1 MTLSRF
7 KLDGGRL
14 AAACLSL
21 MAATAALSPPA
32 AAAPPAPQ
40 GDTFALDPGRVVERH
55 VNRNQAHRYQ
65 LTLSVGECVDLVVE
79 QRGVDVVIQALD
91 PDGTPIAEFQEELR
105 NRGEEHVQ
113 VVSEKAGTYALAI
126 KPMEGID
133 VEADSS
139 YAIRQVGRRSATPAD
154 RAMQEARTLHL
165 EAGRLDKAAR
175 FSEARAVLERVLRIV
190 EGVQG
195 SDNASV
201 GLLLNEIAGV
211 TLAAHDDTA
220 AEALYQRALVVLD
233 KAVGPDHPLPAM
245 ARSRLG
251 LIYRRNGKYPQSLAL
266 LEQASAVLERTVGPE
281 HPWFVRTLVTL
292 GSLFDDLNDFEKAE
306 VIDRRALGILEK
318 LQQTDTIA
326 YADLLNNI
334 GLIERKKRDY
344 VRAEQDMQRSLAIGE
359 RLQGPRS
366 LYVSN
371 GLQNLG
377 LAAHDR
383 KDNVAAER
391 YYSRAL
397 EIREALLGPMH
408 PDVAQLLNNLGNIY
422 QGNGDTAR
430 ALEMHFRALRIR
442 EKAPYQ
448 PRLLASVSNIA
459 RIYAASGNLPQAL
472 AFQRRADALVERQLQ
487 LNLGIGSERTKLA
500 LTTGMADRTDRTLSL
515 HLQQAPADSDAASLA
530 MLVLLQRKGRV
541 LDAMTDTFAA
551 VRQQLTSDGDQ
562 QLLDQLRQTTADLA
576 RVALN
581 TAPPTGVDDQAQ
593 QVETL
598 VARKEQLESTLSVRS
613 GAFRAS
619 SQPVTLEAVQAAL
632 PDDAALIEFAVFRPF
647 DPKLDGDDAYGA
659 PHYAAYVL
667 RKHAAPRGIDLGP
680 AASIDAA
687 VGALRATLHEPHH
700 GDSKSHA
707 RSVDQRLIKPLRGA
721 IGDATRLLISP
732 DGNLHL
738 VPFEALIDEHH
749 RFLIEHYAIGYLTSG
764 RDLLRM
770 QVTRAS
776 RTDPVI
782 VADPFFGEPDAAPH
796 TGTRAPTR
804 GVVAAD
810 DLASMYFGPL
820 SASAGEAQAIK
831 TLFPKATLFL
841 GPKADKAAVMH
852 VEAPSILHIA
862 SHAFFLGQARGSAEN
877 PLLRSGLALA
887 GANITRDLHGEGIL
901 TALEASG
908 LNLWGTRLVTLS
920 ACDTGVGEV
929 RNGEG
934 VYGLRRAFVLAGAE
948 TLVTSLWPV
957 SDYVTRE
964 MMTAYYSG
972 LRAGLGRGEAL
983 RHAKLAMLKRP
994 SRRHPFYWASFVQ
1007 SGEWASLDGRR

>member
-1 MTLSRF
+1 MTLSR
-7 KLDGGRL
+7 LNLCSGRL
-14 AAACLSL
+14 AAACFSV
-21 MAATAALSPPA
+21 MAASAAVA
-32 AAAPPAPQ
+32 APQ

-65 LTLSVGECVDLVVE
+65 LTLTAGECVDLVVE

-105 NRGEEHVQ
+105 SRGEEHVQ

-139 YAIRQVGRRSATPAD
+139 YAIREVGRRSATPAD

-175 FSEARAVLERVLRIV
+175 FAEARAVLERVLRIV

-245 ARSRLG
+245 ARSRLA

-318 LQQTDTIA
+318 LQQTDTLA

-344 VRAEQDMQRSLAIGE
+344 VHAEQDMQRSLAIGE

-397 EIREALLGPMH
+397 EIREALLGPTH

-422 QGNGDTAR
+422 QINGDTGR

-459 RIYAASGNLPQAL
+459 RIYAASGNIPQAL

-500 LTTGMADRTDRTLSL
+500 LTSGMADRTDRTLSL
-515 HLQQAPADSDAASLA
+515 HLQQAPADPDAASLA

-551 VRQQLTSDGDQ
+551 VRQQLITDGDQ

-581 TAPPTGVDDQAQ
+581 TTPATGGPAGTVDDQAQ

-598 VARKEQLESTLSVRS
+598 VARKEQLESTLSAHS

-647 DPKLDGDDAYGA
+647 DPKVDGDEAYGA

-667 RKHAAPRGIDLGP
+667 RKHTAPRGIDLGP

-687 VGALRATLHEPHH
+687 VGALRETLHEPHH
-700 GDSKSHA
+700 GDPKSHA
-707 RSVDQRLIKPLRGA
+707 RLVDQRLIKPLRGA

-732 DGNLHL
+732 DGSLHL

-796 TGTRAPTR
+796 AGTRSATR

-831 TLFPKATLFL
+831 ALFPKATLFL

-852 VEAPSILHIA
+852 VEAPNILHIA

-887 GANITRDLHGEGIL
+887 GANLSRDLHGEGIL

-908 LNLWGTRLVTLS
+908 LNLWGTKLVTLS

-1007 SGEWASLDGRR
+1007 SGEWATLDGRR